1 MKYYKWSYTVVI
13 NISKWKTQK
22 KEKEKEVFIE
32 LGKRNFLEER
42 KKYKDIKNIHV
53 WHKNIYK
60 IYYDK

>member
-1 MKYYKWSYTVVI
+1 MKNAEI
-13 NISKWKTQK
+13 LR
-22 KEKEKEVFIE
+22 KEKKKEVFIE
-32 LGKRNFLEER
+32 LGKKNFLEER